1 MDLARTQFFSL
12 TTKAVTTV
20 LGVIQSIIIVR
31 VLSPAEFGLVGLV
44 MSIGSVIGVSQHLG
58 IVDGAIREIAIR
70 KKKDEIGKVFWVSN
84 IVRQA
89 VTLPLSL
96 GLMALAGVIAVKVYN
111 KPEIIPY
118 IYLFAASLVLQGFQD
133 VFGATLTGMKKFAA
147 LYWVQIITATLNV
160 AAFGYLTWR
169 FSVSGFFWAV
179 ILTTTVMVVMFW
191 WLLRKYLAGNLS
203 LPNKA
208 DIKKYGRNVMRIG
221 AFMYVARIFF
231 VVWQR
236 LPILALGGIVTVEE
250 LGYLNVS
257 STFGSKLTIIA
268 MALSEVNLAWMSSL
282 YESERKEFSKNVT
295 KNMHR
300 VLVLMMLMT
309 LVLLFFTPEI
319 LRYIIG
325 PQYLP
330 AEPIIWLMT
339 LAFFLY
345 ALLDIGTSS
354 IFVPA
359 NDPKR
364 RMSIY
369 GVMLA
374 TTAVLTVWI
383 LFVKPDPLLASAAML
398 AGAAISYVWMNVV
411 AKRLHGIALL
421 TKPLAVLL
429 TLLFASV
436 WWLFQ
441 EPSLVYRIIGF
452 ILIGVYTGYEAHR
465 SQLIPTKVARLLKRQ
480 KGAETTSDQWNV
492 VCFAG
497 AEYLQP
503 TWTNRQHVMHRVA
516 KQHRVLYVEPRVW
529 ILRYLLKRL
538 AKPAELLQFAKQVLW
553 YQQHEQ
559 NLYVISQWN
568 LIPGSREYRW
578 VALLNHYLN
587 RWCVLSKA
595 WWLGFREGTQVMW
608 IYDTEAA
615 EYLNAFSNST
625 VIYDCVDN
633 HAMQAGVSRNPKRVH
648 AEEHRIFQHSDLVTV
663 TSKALYDMKKGQH
676 KNVRL
681 VLNAGDVE
689 LFSKPVSAT
698 AQQGA
703 LEALQDIPHPII
715 GSVGALDAYKFDFEL
730 LKSVARAHPD
740 WQFVFVGSPVVDER
754 TPALTELVKLPNV
767 HIMGTIVRE
776 DVPAYVHYFDVCVI
790 PYRASA
796 YNKASFP
803 LKFWEFMATG
813 KPLVVSGLPE
823 LKQYEDLIGYA
834 HSSREFERL
843 IEEWM
848 RHETL
853 GEIKRKELARQH
865 GWDARVGQLLA
876 LIRDTL
882 RS

>member
-20 LGVIQSIIIVR
+20 LGVVQSIIIVR

-70 KKKDEIGKVFWVSN
+70 KKTDEVGKVFWVSN

-96 GLMALAGVIAVKVYN
+96 GLMALAGVIAVKIYN

-118 IYLFAASLVLQGFQD
+118 IYLFAASLILQGFQD

-147 LYWVQIITATLNV
+147 LYWVQIVTAAINI

-169 FSVSGFFWAV
+169 FNVGGFFWAV
-179 ILTTTVMVVMFW
+179 IITTTIMVVMFW
-191 WLLRKYLAGNLS
+191 FLLRRYLVGHLS
-203 LPNKA
+203 IPTRA
-208 DIKKYGRNVMRIG
+208 DITKYGRNVMRIG
-221 AFMYVARIFF
+221 IYMYAARIFF
-231 VVWQR
+231 VMWQR
-236 LPILALGGIVTVEE
+236 LPILALGGIVTADQ

-282 YESERKEFSKNVT
+282 FEHERETFAKNVT
-295 KNMHR
+295 RNLHR
-300 VLVLMMLMT
+300 VLVLMTLMT

-319 LRYIIG
+319 LRYVIG
-325 PQYLP
+325 AQYLP
-330 AEPIIWLMT
+330 AEPIILVMT

-374 TTAVLTVWI
+374 TTGILTLWI
-383 LFVKPDPLLASAAML
+383 FYVKPDPLLASAAML
-398 AGAAISYVWMNVV
+398 LGSTISYIWMNIV
-411 AKRLHGIALL
+411 ARKSYGITLL
-421 TKPLAVLL
+421 TPQLAVLL
-429 TLLFASV
+429 VLLFGSV
-436 WWLFQ
+436 WWLFSG
-441 EPSLVYRIIGF
+441 PGLGYRIIGF
-452 ILIGVYTGYEAHR
+452 LLMIGYAGYEANR
-465 SQLIPTKVARLLKRQ
+465 SQLIPERVTRLIRRKQ
-480 KGAETTSDQWNV
+480 KATTATNTWNIT
-492 VCFAG
+492 CFAG
-497 AEYLQP
+497 AEYTQP
-503 TWTNRQHVMHRVA
+503 TWTNRQHIMSRVSD
-516 KQHRVLYVEPRVW
+516 QHRVLYVEPRVW
-529 ILRYLLKRL
+529 VLRYVLKRL
-538 AKPAELLQFAKQVLW
+538 TKPSEIMQFIKQVFW
-553 YQQHEQ
+553 YQQHGS

-568 LIPGSREYRW
+568 LIPGSREYGW

-615 EYLNAFSNST
+615 EYLTAFSEAL
-625 VIYDCVDN
+625 VMYDCVDN
-633 HAMQAGVSRNPKRVH
+633 HAVQAGVSRNPKRVH
-648 AEEHRIFQHSDLVTV
+648 AEEHRIFQHADIVTV
-663 TSKALYDMKKGQH
+663 TSRALFNMKKDQH
-676 KNVRL
+676 KNVHL

-689 LFSKPVSAT
+689 LFGRPASA
-698 AQQGA
+698 
-703 LEALQDIPHPII
+703 EARHSASRELQAIPHPVI
-715 GSVGALDAYKFDFEL
+715 GSVGALDSYKVDFEL
-730 LKSVARAHPD
+730 LKSVASTHPD
-740 WQFVFVGSPVVDER
+740 WQFVFVGAPMVEQS
-754 TPALTELVKLPNV
+754 TPALTDLVKLPNV
-767 HIMGTIVRE
+767 HITGTVMRNN
-776 DVPAYVHYFDVCVI
+776 VPAYVDYFDICII

-803 LKFWEFMATG
+803 LKFWELMATG
-813 KPLVVSGLPE
+813 KPLIVSGLPE
-823 LKQYEDLIGYA
+823 LKEYEDLIGYS
-834 HSSREFERL
+834 HSSKEFEQL
-843 IEEWM
+843 IEEWL
-848 RHETL
+848 RHQTL
-853 GEIKRKELARQH
+853 GEIKRKELAKGH
-865 GWDARVGQLLA
+865 GWDTRVEHLLA
-876 LIRDTL
+876 LIHDTI
-882 RS
+882 SG

>member
-1 MDLARTQFFSL
+1 
-12 TTKAVTTV
+12 
-20 LGVIQSIIIVR
+20 
-31 VLSPAEFGLVGLV
+31 
-44 MSIGSVIGVSQHLG
+44 
-58 IVDGAIREIAIR
+58 
-70 KKKDEIGKVFWVSN
+70 
-84 IVRQA
+84 
-89 VTLPLSL
+89 
-96 GLMALAGVIAVKVYN
+96 
-111 KPEIIPY
+111 
-118 IYLFAASLVLQGFQD
+118 
-133 VFGATLTGMKKFAA
+133 FGATLTGMKKFAA
-147 LYWVQIITATLNV
+147 LYWVQIITATLNI

-179 ILTTTVMVVMFW
+179 IITTAIMVVMFW
-191 WLLRKYLAGNLS
+191 YLLRKYLAGHLA
-203 LPNKA
+203 LPNKE

-236 LPILALGGIVTVEE
+236 LPILALGGILSADQ

-268 MALSEVNLAWMSSL
+268 MALSEVNLAWMSTL
-282 YESERKEFSKNVT
+282 YEHERETFSKNVT

-364 RMSIY
+364 RMYIY

-374 TTAVLTVWI
+374 TTAVITGWI
-383 LFVKPDPLLASAAML
+383 LYVNPDPLLASAAML
-398 AGAAISYVWMNVV
+398 AGAALSYIWMNIV
-411 AKRLHGIALL
+411 AKRSYGIVLL

-429 TLLFASV
+429 FLLFASV

-441 EPSLVYRIIGF
+441 EPGLIYRIAGF
-452 ILIGVYTGYEAHR
+452 FLISAYTGYEAHR
-465 SQLIPTKVARLLKRQ
+465 SQLIPTKVARLLKRRN
-480 KGAETTSDQWNV
+480 KTTSKAWNV

-503 TWTNRQHVMHRVA
+503 TWTNRQHIMHRVA
-516 KQHRVLYVEPRVW
+516 GQHRVLYVEPRVW
-529 ILRYLLKRL
+529 VLRYVLKRL
-538 AKPAELLQFAKQVLW
+538 TKPSELLQFVKQVLW
-553 YQQHEQ
+553 YQQHGE

-578 VALLNHYLN
+578 VAFINHNLN
-587 RWCVLSKA
+587 RWCVLIKA
-595 WWLGFREGTQVMW
+595 YWLGFREGTQVMW

-615 EYLNAFSNST
+615 EYLPAFSNAFI
-625 VIYDCVDN
+625 VYDCVDN
-633 HAMQAGVSRNPKRVH
+633 HAVQAGVSRNPKRVH
-648 AEEHRIFQHSDLVTV
+648 AEERRIFKHSDLVTV
-663 TSKALYDMKKGQH
+663 TSKALYKMKKKQH
-676 KNVRL
+676 KNIHL

-689 LFSKPVSAT
+689 LFSKPASQE
-698 AQQGA
+698 AQQEA
-703 LEALQDIPHPII
+703 SKKLEHIPHPII
-715 GSVGALDAYKFDFEL
+715 GSVGALDSYKVDFEL
-730 LKSVARAHPD
+730 LKTVAINRPE
-740 WQFVFVGSPVVDER
+740 WQFVFVGAPVVEQS
-754 TPALTELVKLPNV
+754 TPALTDLVKLPNV
-767 HIMGTIVRE
+767 HVTGTIQRK
-776 DVPAYVHYFDVCVI
+776 DVPAYVRYFDICAI

-796 YNKASFP
+796 YNEASFP

-823 LKQYEDLIGYA
+823 LKEYEDLIGYA
-834 HSSREFERL
+834 RSTIEFQQL
-843 IEEWM
+843 IEEWL

-853 GEIKRKELARQH
+853 GEIKRKELAREH
-865 GWDARVGQLLA
+865 SWDARAQQLLV